1 MGFRLTVSGGG
12 KDIKFG
18 EDALVD
24 LRFLSESPHGQQ
36 SNQRREGLEV
46 RSAKFIDMGSGN
58 ARATDFGMGVEI
70 KGRINFSLGAEL
82 EDATVAMAE
91 WSLMPSDRAE
101 AYRKAVVQVVSA
113 GQVVREYT
121 LPNAFIVTYSEE
133 LDDESG
139 VGEFVVQ
146 LRQKK
151 DCNPKV
157 ELKGGFELS

>member
-1 MGFRLTVSGGG
+1 MGFRLAISGGG
-12 KDIKFG
+12 KELKFN
-18 EDALVD
+18 EDALID
-24 LRFLSESPHGQQ
+24 LRFMSETPHGQQ
-36 SNQRREGLEV
+36 STQREGLEV
-46 RSAKFIDMGSGN
+46 RSAHLINMGSGN

-70 KGRINFSLGAEL
+70 KGRINFSLGAEI
-82 EDATVAMAE
+82 EDATVALAE
-91 WSLMPSDRAE
+91 WSLLPSDRAE

-121 LPNAFIVTYSEE
+121 LPNAFIVKYSEE
-133 LDDESG
+133 LDDENG